1 MTASPQ
7 DSAGAAAKISAY
19 LSRLNPIPA
28 FPEYTGPYKV
38 GTVDIEIPVS
48 DLDSPSPP
56 PDGTDGLHTVQ
67 FRIFYPA
74 APDAQGKR
82 ISWLPAPQRSHV
94 SGYTQFLGIGP
105 VLAEFVSFLPR
116 HLHYT
121 SIPALKNAAL
131 LAPNTPSG
139 RWPTMVFSHGL
150 GGSRNAY
157 SHIVGSVASH
167 GVVVICPEH
176 RDGSSV
182 VSFVRD
188 PAAQNRFF
196 KQSRRSVVPYQRIPH
211 NETPEIW
218 DLRDKQIRIRLWELG
233 LVHDA
238 VLRIDEASQLTNL
251 NMSTPPAAVAQF
263 TDKLEVHNPGDIIW
277 AGHSFGSA
285 SIVQLLKTTYY
296 ADAPELTA
304 TKPLYT
310 PKKFSRLREQITEK
324 SPTILLDMWC
334 FPLLSPSQRALHDL
348 PLPVYAA
355 DVPTAPG
362 GAGLLAVASESFV
375 KWVPHLHA
383 TARILSP
390 NPAEPVVSLASYE
403 RPSGV
408 RLPEP
413 NVFYVKNSAHLNQ
426 SDFGL
431 LFPWLTKKV
440 FGAEEPER
448 AIRLNLRAILQML
461 RANGVAV
468 ARTWVGDLVDGAD
481 VDKLDRVV
489 KAAAPS
495 APTTATACTP
505 AAGEDESSGSTPTSE
520 TAPVPTLTLPPPS
533 HVIGDRSL
541 VDGIHDDKAIFDRSG
556 RGTVEYW
563 QWIDM
568 VGMGAEAADSYA
580 KGTAK
585 GKDGQPADVVS
596 VSAPEDIHGDEQGME
611 AEIEPHLGAAHIP
624 SVVSSAA

>member
-1 MTASPQ
+1 MSAPRDESP
-7 DSAGAAAKISAY
+7 GAAAKLGSY
-19 LSRLNPIPA
+19 FSKLNPIPA

-48 DLDSPSPP
+48 DLDSPGPA
-56 PDGTDGLHTVQ
+56 PDNAAGLHTVQ
-67 FRIFYPA
+67 FRIFYPTS
-74 APDAQGKR
+74 PDAQGKR
-82 ISWLPAPQRSHV
+82 ISWLPTPQRNHV

-105 VLAEFVSFLPR
+105 IMAEFVSFLPR

-131 LAPNTPSG
+131 LEPNTPSG
-139 RWPTMVFSHGL
+139 RWPTMIFSHGL

-218 DLRDKQIRIRLWELG
+218 ALRDQQIRIRLWELG

-238 VLRIDEASQLTNL
+238 VLRIDEATPLTNL
-251 NMSTPPAAVAQF
+251 NTSTPGASVAQF
-263 TDKLEVHNPGDIIW
+263 SDKLEVHNPGDIIW
-277 AGHSFGSA
+277 SGHSFGSA

-296 ADAPELTA
+296 AGTPELKSI

-310 PKKFSRLREQITEK
+310 PKTHSRLHAQITEK

-334 FPLLSPSQRALHDL
+334 FPLLSPDQRPLHDL
-348 PLPVYAA
+348 PLPVYA

-362 GAGLLAVASESFV
+362 GTGLLAVESEGFY
-375 KWVPHLHA
+375 KWTPHLHA
-383 TARILSP
+383 TAKILSP
-390 NPAEPVVSLASYE
+390 NPAAPVVSPTAYE
-403 RPSGV
+403 RPTSGV

-413 NVFYVKNSAHLNQ
+413 NFFYVKNSAHLNQ

-461 RANGVAV
+461 RVNGVSV

-481 VDKLDRVV
+481 VDKLGRPAPSDSKASKLSSDSEATATPDSQVTTPDV
-489 KAAAPS
+489 DSDDVDTAKAANAVAAALLTS
-495 APTTATACTP
+495 HTP
-505 AAGEDESSGSTPTSE
+505 
-520 TAPVPTLTLPPPS
+520 
-533 HVIGDRSL
+533 GDRSL
-541 VDGIHDDKAIFDRSG
+541 NDGIFDDKAIFDRSG
-556 RGTVEYW
+556 SSSVSHW
-563 QWIDM
+563 QWIDI
-568 VGMGAEAADSYA
+568 VGLGAEAADSHKNA
-580 KGTAK
+580 AGEVKTAST
-585 GKDGQPADVVS
+585 AAS
-596 VSAPEDIHGDEQGME
+596 IDENEQSME
-611 AEIEPHLGAAHIP
+611 AEIEPHLGAPHAE
-624 SVVSSAA
+624 SVTV